1 MKAKIYGVGTSL
13 VTLVML
19 VEALGAPT
27 KWS

>member
-1 MKAKIYGVGTSL
+1 MKAKIYGVGTS
-13 VTLVML
+13 VATLIML